1 MVVSETAPVPENL
14 FDLSLKEI
22 VSDVEWEPTVE
33 EILTLKISLVVGEIV
48 EDPEKL
54 ESVEPVLDMETEK
67 EKPPAASRSRCLRSY
82 APG

>member
-33 EILTLKISLVVGEIV
+33 EILTLKISLVVGDTV

-54 ESVEPVLDMETEK
+54 EPV
-67 EKPPAASRSRCLRSY
+67 
-82 APG
+82 